1 MDAPEPLSG
10 PSANPSPGSR
20 LSLSTVEALLE
31 AVYALDIAAEG
42 DAWDEALE
50 IESLCHELL
59 HALVVG
65 PQDLLQ
71 AETLETV
78 AMIYRRVM
86 ELAEDCRAAVAV
98 ELRQV
103 QQGRRAT
110 RAYGAE
116 RGA

>member
-1 MDAPEPLSG
+1 MNASPLDAVPDPAGRGCL
-10 PSANPSPGSR
+10 SPGS
-20 LSLSTVEALLE
+20 VEALLE
-31 AVYALDIAAEG
+31 AVYALDVAAEG

-50 IESLCHELL
+50 LETLCHELL
-59 HALVVG
+59 EALVDG
-65 PQDLLQ
+65 PQDVLQ

-86 ELAEDCRAAVAV
+86 ELAEACRAAVAV

-110 RAYGAE
+110 RAYDAE

>member
-1 MDAPEPLSG
+1 MNTPGMGAAPG
-10 PSANPSPGSR
+10 SPQGSR
-20 LSLSTVEALLE
+20 LSLGAVEALLE
-31 AVYALDIAAEG
+31 AVYALDVAAEG

-50 IESLCHELL
+50 LETLCHGLL
-59 HALVVG
+59 EALVAG

-103 QQGRRAT
+103 KQGRRAT